1 MRRTWL
7 RRSSVSRA
15 RWSARRRSRRAT
27 SRPTCV
33 FGGACPAYS
42 KTPSTRLP
50 RSAGAVCSMTMLF
63 RRASLYLSPM
73 RVSIICVGRPHSRVH
88 GGLAPLRSL
97 VRPYVNLEVFEA
109 PETPLKL
116 GDGQARAK
124 EGTALLGLLRKG
136 AFTVAL
142 DGRGE
147 EYSSEAWSGLL
158 AGKKVDGCSHF
169 QFVLG
174 GASGLDQRVLGAADL
189 RWSLS
194 PLTFPHQM
202 ARCIVLE
209 QLYRSLRIER
219 GEPYH
224 H

>member
-1 MRRTWL
+1 
-7 RRSSVSRA
+7 
-15 RWSARRRSRRAT
+15 
-27 SRPTCV
+27 
-33 FGGACPAYS
+33 
-42 KTPSTRLP
+42 
-50 RSAGAVCSMTMLF
+50 
-63 RRASLYLSPM
+63 M
-73 RVSIICVGRPHSRVH
+73 RVSVICVGRLTQEYQGVWRHYE
-88 GGLAPLRSL
+88 SL
-97 VRPYVNLEVFEA
+97 VRPYVNLEVLEA

-116 GDGQARAK
+116 GEEQARSK

-136 AFTVAL
+136 AFTIAV
-142 DGRGE
+142 DGRGV
-147 EYSSEAWSGLL
+147 EYSSEAWSAFL

-174 GASGLDQRVLGAADL
+174 GASGLDERVVGAADI

-209 QLYRSLRIER
+209 QLYRALRIER